1 MYEQSCNLRKRKIV
15 LQQYERNI
23 FKSNAFMLSILFIYI
38 FLKFLTITFETCNNV
53 NLKTKAP
60 FRLYEKFFIKVFE
73 SRNENIVFLKLEN

>member
-38 FLKFLTITFETCNNV
+38 FLKFLTITFETCNNI

-73 SRNENIVFLKLEN
+73 YRNENIVFLKLEN